1 MTMSGQAST
10 SAGSAAWNARRAPP
24 LSVPVPVSVLSD
36 VADLLALSLR
46 RVRATSDG
54 SAYSRR
60 MAEEIE
66 RVLADVRQCQAVAM
80 PPPERER
87 VAAAVATIQAI
98 EARSREAG

>member
-1 MTMSGQAST
+1 MTISAQAST
-10 SAGSAAWNARRAPP
+10 GTAHGAWLARRPP
-24 LSVPVPVSVLSD
+24 ALSVPVPVSVLTD

-66 RVLADVRQCQAVAM
+66 RVLADVRQCQEASVA
-80 PPPERER
+80 PPARER
-87 VAAAVATIQAI
+87 GALAAAPAPAV
-98 EARSREAG
+98 EAGDRATA